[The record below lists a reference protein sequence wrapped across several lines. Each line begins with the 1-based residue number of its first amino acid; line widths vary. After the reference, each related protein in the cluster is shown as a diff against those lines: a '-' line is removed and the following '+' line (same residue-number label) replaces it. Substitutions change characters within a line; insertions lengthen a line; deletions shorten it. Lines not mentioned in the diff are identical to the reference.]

1 MLGVLQTLT
10 NICTATF
17 CKFLIMPIMS
27 CSLGAGGEMDNCIDS
42 KEQYSDSDFDHNFG
56 YLGGKIRF
64 WRCAAASYCLSVH
77 LGGGEKP
84 MRARRWMENS
94 CNHNPFSSAHPSESL
109 AFYKCMLY

>member
-1 MLGVLQTLT
+1 
-10 NICTATF
+10 
-17 CKFLIMPIMS
+17 
-27 CSLGAGGEMDNCIDS
+27 MDNCIDS

-84 MRARRWMENS
+84 MRGDLDGGGWKIVATTIPFLRLTHL
-94 CNHNPFSSAHPSESL
+94 NHWPFINVCCIEYPFLCHYISAH
-109 AFYKCMLY
+109 